1 LGIDQ
6 YAPAA
11 NIASATFAALS
22 TSSTGSLT
30 VSLNANSPK
39 TGYIVGSQT
48 SVTSDVKAADF
59 DLKATDRAVTIKTLN
74 VTVTDAGGII
84 SAVKLYDGTT
94 LVGSA
99 AYVAEANLADAT
111 GDLNGDG
118 EDASS
123 DKVAT
128 FNNLSILIAKDTTK
142 TLTVKV
148 DLKPIDG
155 KTITEGLTFKTDI
168 VASATAIVASD
179 DNDNLL
185 TNLYING
192 NNDANSDGTDA
203 DTEAPVIIAKILTAY
218 TKAPL
223 LTFVSAKINKT
234 TQAGQDDQADA
245 EIVFD
250 VTAQGGDIY
259 FYSPAGGGG
268 TAITVDDGM
277 VTHTNYSADND
288 PAASDNGIGTYM

>member
-99 AYVAEANLADAT
+99 AYVAEVDDRDPLTAA

-155 KTITEGLTFKTDI
+155 TTITEGLTFKTDI

-218 TKAPL
+218 TKAPTIAL
-223 LTFVSAKINKT
+223 VSTNIVKT
-234 TQAGQDDQADA
+234 TQAGQNDIAVA
-245 EIVFD
+245 M
-250 VTAQGGDIY
+250 QGI
-259 FYSPAGGGG
+259 SK
-268 TAITVDDGM
+268 
-277 VTHTNYSADND
+277 
-288 PAASDNGIGTYM
+288 